1 MIEQPTLE
9 PRRGARETGGG
20 EDQERRRRQHRQ
32 DDADRPDR
40 DEEPAEGEQDSP
52 ERTTG
57 Q

>member
-40 DEEPAEGEQDSP
+40 DEEPAEREQDSP